1 MNQSQPA
8 ALTLAE
14 RADALEAARWLVTG
28 VVPDLSTQSVALMA
42 RYLLELLAQR
52 AGSVDQPKK
61 ADQPEPEAAREPRV
75 LHALPRGR

>member
-28 VVPDLSTQSVALMA
+28 VVADLSTQSVALMA

-52 AGSVDQPKK
+52 GSVDQSK
-61 ADQPEPEAAREPRV
+61 AEPEAAREPRV